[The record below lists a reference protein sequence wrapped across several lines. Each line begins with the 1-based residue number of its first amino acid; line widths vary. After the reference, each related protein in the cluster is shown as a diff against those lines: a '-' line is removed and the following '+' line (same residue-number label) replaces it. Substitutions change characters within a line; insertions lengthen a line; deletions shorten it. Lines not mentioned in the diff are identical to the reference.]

1 MSELLPDLVYLLC
14 FLASALC
21 AGLLVRQYGRAR
33 TPVLLWSAGCF
44 VLLALSNLVVVIDQL
59 ILTDANLRPPR
70 LILTLLAVSVLLF
83 GFLSVLT
90 FWQQGQRLFG

>member
-1 MSELLPDLVYLLC
+1 MSGFLPDLVYLLC

-21 AGLLVRQYGRAR
+21 AGLLARQYGRAR

-44 VLLALSNLVVVIDQL
+44 VLLAVSNLLVVVDQL
-59 ILTDANLRPPR
+59 FLTEASLRPAR

-83 GFLSVLT
+83 GFI
-90 FWQQGQRLFG
+90 WEAERD